1 MTRSEYTRIDKKRT
15 LRRRIVDETYG
26 PTKEVKAWERIK
38 KLVKAPDKS
47 PNLYV
52 QVPSSESIHRIGDS
66 VTSHTLDS
74 LSHAEGKA
82 EPRTTNDRKEDN
94 DISISIEFTHN
105 HPCREDGEDDDLRCL
120 WIPSSDDEEDG
131 EAAHV
136 DAVSVTTWPR
146 RN

>member
-26 PTKEVKAWERIK
+26 HTKEVKAWERIK
-38 KLVKAPDKS
+38 KLAKAPDKS

-52 QVPSSESIHRIGDS
+52 QVPSSESS

-94 DISISIEFTHN
+94 NISISIEFTHN
-105 HPCREDGEDDDLRCL
+105 HPCREDGEDEDLRCL

-131 EAAHV
+131 EAAHA

-146 RN
+146 RT